1 MTFFKRFAAA
11 FTGFLL
17 FLCANTLPLLG
28 VIFQTSHPKATTPD
42 DLLIYL
48 VFGTVLAGLS
58 VWGLVRLYR
67 KYSPDLQNKRLMPL
81 KYILLAYVSIYLWSA
96 ASALISA
103 KLDPSMTN
111 LNDAAIGDLFN
122 RPHWTN
128 QAAVI
133 LMTVV
138 FAPMAEELF
147 FRGLLS
153 HTLLKRI
160 AKPWTV
166 LIASLAF
173 ASLHVSG
180 NWVFFLTYAGLGA
193 ILHTVYFK
201 TGNIKNSIAVHML
214 NNGVAVLL
222 QFML

>member
-1 MTFFKRFAAA
+1 MKRIAAA
-11 FTGFLL
+11 FLGFIL
-17 FLCANTLPLLG
+17 FLCANTFPLLG
-28 VIFQTSHPKATTPD
+28 TIFQTSHPKATTPD

-48 VFGTVLAGLS
+48 VFGTLLAGLS
-58 VWGLVRLYR
+58 VWGLILLYK
-67 KYSPDLQNKRLMPL
+67 KYSPEPQNKPLMPL
-81 KYILLAYVSIYLWSA
+81 KYILLAYLSIYLWTA
-96 ASALISA
+96 VSALISA

-128 QAAVI
+128 QVAVI

-138 FAPMAEELF
+138 FAPIAEELF

-153 HTLLKRI
+153 HTILRRI
-160 AKPWTV
+160 AKPWAA

-180 NWVFFLTYAGLGA
+180 NWVFFLTYAGLGC
-193 ILHTVYFK
+193 ILHYVYLK